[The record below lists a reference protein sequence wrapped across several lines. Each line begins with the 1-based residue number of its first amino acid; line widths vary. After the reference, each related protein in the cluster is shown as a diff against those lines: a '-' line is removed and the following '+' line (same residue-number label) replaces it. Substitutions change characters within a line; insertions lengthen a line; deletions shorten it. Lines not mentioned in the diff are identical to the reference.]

1 MVAMNPENPVILFDG
16 VCNLC
21 AASVRFVIARD
32 RTARF
37 RFASLQST
45 VGDELARA
53 HDVDPSALNSVILI
67 QDGHAYQRSSA
78 ALRIA
83 RQLDDF
89 WPLLYVFIAVPA
101 PLRNLVYDF
110 IGARR
115 YRWFGRKQACWAP
128 DADLNRRFLKD
139 D

>member
-1 MVAMNPENPVILFDG
+1 MNPESPIILFDG

-32 RTARF
+32 RAARF
-37 RFASLQST
+37 RFASLQSIA
-45 VGDELARA
+45 GSELARA
-53 HDVDPSALNSVILI
+53 HDVAPGALNSVILI
-67 QDGHAYQRSSA
+67 QDGQAYQRSSA

-83 RQLDDF
+83 RQLDGF

-115 YRWFGRKQACWAP
+115 YRWFGRKQSCWVP

-139 D
+139 G